1 MPEPSVTP
9 STWRLVIQQTVR
21 DGVLIV
27 SPAGRLGSFGSGGLI
42 EALVASMAEGHRK
55 IVLDLSGV
63 DYLSSAGLF
72 ALEMVLGRMHR
83 NGGELALCGVT
94 DPVRLALDLAGL
106 LPHFA
111 VERSADDAVVRV
123 SAGPARPP
131 TADVSPAGGRALRR

>member
-21 DGVLIV
+21 DGALIV
-27 SPAGRLGSFGSGGLI
+27 SPAGRLGRFGSGDLI
-42 EALVASMAEGHRK
+42 EALVAAMAEGHRK

-72 ALEMVLGRMHR
+72 ALEMVLGRMHQE
-83 NGGELALCGVT
+83 GGELALCGVT
-94 DPVRLALDLAGL
+94 EPVRLALDLAGL
-106 LPHFA
+106 LAHVA
-111 VERSADDAVVRV
+111 VDRSADEAVARL

-131 TADVSPAGGRALRR
+131 TP